1 MICNAIQEIR
11 SNSNAHVIWTKKER
25 KAQHPSPADLWHKIY
40 ILPFFEKNLHQT
52 FYAIQDETGT
62 GRYAPAENADM
73 LRKLCNFP
81 FSKGLLLFLKK
92 NKAIALIIKGI
103 QGNSHKSLIL

>member
-1 MICNAIQEIR
+1 M
-11 SNSNAHVIWTKKER
+11 
-25 KAQHPSPADLWHKIY
+25 
-40 ILPFFEKNLHQT
+40 HQT

-92 NKAIALIIKGI
+92 INKVIVLIIKGI

>member
-1 MICNAIQEIR
+1 L
-11 SNSNAHVIWTKKER
+11 
-25 KAQHPSPADLWHKIY
+25 AQDLHPS
-40 ILPFFEKNLHQT
+40 FFQKNLHQT

-73 LRKLCNFP
+73 LRNLCNFP
-81 FSKGLLLFLKK
+81 LSKGLLLFKK
-92 NKAIALIIKGI
+92 TKAIALIIKGI